1 MSSPT
6 IYAEARA
13 RLDAWRAMLP
23 PLNAFATGCLADD
36 CATSFD
42 APSTVAVGDVLTCPT
57 CGAKTRVIDTGRD
70 PSRVEYLRARPLR
83 PDEVTP

>member
-1 MSSPT
+1 MIDPT
-6 IYAEARA
+6 IYAVARA
-13 RLDAWRAMLP
+13 RLDAWRATQQP
-23 PLNAFATGCLADD
+23 FNPLATGCIADN
-36 CATSFD
+36 CRALFD

-57 CGAKTRVIDTGRD
+57 CGARTRVIDTGRD